1 MKNIEVFKNLSD
13 ETYEK
18 LGKILRRRELNKK
31 EVLFLEREVV
41 ERVYFIEEGKCWLAI
56 VVGKVVGVVDWGKNY
71 KSV

>member
-1 MKNIEVFKNLSD
+1 MKNIEVFKNLNE

-41 ERVYFIEEGKCWLAI
+41 ERVYFIEEG
-56 VVGKVVGVVDWGKNY
+56 
-71 KSV
+71 